1 MTDGGADGSER
12 RGPGELLTLQMIV
25 GALAMGVALFAAVAL
40 VIDVA
45 GPEADPELANVLLAV
60 LAFMAVGLIPVYFLV
75 RRSFL
80 SAARGQLAQREDRG
94 RPGRGAELTI
104 PEPIRILTIIGA
116 ALAESVGIFGT
127 VIYMVTKAQLALIA
141 PAVALVAILA
151 CMPTRGRLEALL
163 ESLTKESY

>member
-60 LAFMAVGLIPVYFLV
+60 LASMAVALIPVYFLV

-116 ALAESVGIFGT
+116 ALAESVGLFGT

>member
-1 MTDGGADGSER
+1 
-12 RGPGELLTLQMIV
+12 MIV

-80 SAARGQLAQREDRG
+80 SAAREQLAQREDRG

-104 PEPIRILTIIGA
+104 PEPIRILTIVGA
-116 ALAESVGIFGT
+116 ALAESVGLFGT

-151 CMPTRGRLEALL
+151 GMPTRGRLEALL
-163 ESLTKESY
+163 ESLPKESY